1 MSGSNN
7 ENLDETKSVDE
18 ILDSVRNSI
27 LADDEVI
34 ELTRMI
40 KPPSNRG
47 AFEDRAASI
56 QDDEAFISDGIAE
69 EALQKRVE
77 QILPNVV
84 QAWLDQHLLPVVEEA
99 TTNEAERILKDLLTA
114 VQARKKI

>member
-1 MSGSNN
+1 MSGIND
-7 ENLDETKSVDE
+7 ENLGETKSVDE

-40 KPPSNRG
+40 KPPSNKG
-47 AFEDRAASI
+47 SFEDRAVSI
-56 QDDEAFISDGIAE
+56 QDDEAFISQGIAE

-77 QILPNVV
+77 QILPSIV

-99 TTNEAERILKDLLTA
+99 TANEVERILKDLLTA
-114 VQARKKI
+114 VQGRKKA

>member
-7 ENLDETKSVDE
+7 ENFTEAKSVDE

-40 KPPSNRG
+40 KPPSNKG
-47 AFEDRAASI
+47 SFEDRATSI
-56 QDDEAFISDGIAE
+56 QDDEAFIAEGIAE
-69 EALQKRVE
+69 GALQRRVE
-77 QILPNVV
+77 EILPNIV
-84 QAWLDQHLLPVVEEA
+84 QAWLDQHLLPVVEQA
-99 TTNEAERILKDLLTA
+99 TTNEAERILQDLLST